1 MIELVKAK
9 LSDIPDMQ
17 ALVTAEVKEG
27 IILNRTEDEVATN
40 IRSYVLAK
48 DNGKLVGYTALHI
61 HSKRLAEIRSLIV
74 DESYRGQNVGKR
86 MVKFT
91 LEEAKALGV
100 EEDVLVLTYLPQFF
114 EKLNFNEINKEVIP
128 EHKIWAD
135 CIKPWSFSEDTD
147 AKLSSPSATA
157 VSWRHT
163 AGATEASSRADRE
176 RSLTNLYRS
185 THLHTLPYLLHISI
199 RKGYTPFGPI
209 ESLQDDGCPA
219 PTVRLAVYH
228 DGSSGGHTIF

>member
-9 LSDIPDMQ
+9 LSDIPQMQ
-17 ALVTAEVKEG
+17 ALVTSEVKDG

-48 DNGKLVGYTALHI
+48 DEGTLVGYTALHI

-74 DESYRGQNVGKR
+74 DESYRGQSVGKR
-86 MVKFT
+86 MVEFT
-91 LEEAKALGV
+91 LREAKELGV

-135 CIKPWSFSEDTD
+135 CIKCIHFPICNEV
-147 AKLSSPSATA
+147 ALVYKLA
-157 VSWRHT
+157 
-163 AGATEASSRADRE
+163 
-176 RSLTNLYRS
+176 
-185 THLHTLPYLLHISI
+185 
-199 RKGYTPFGPI
+199 
-209 ESLQDDGCPA
+209 
-219 PTVRLAVYH
+219 
-228 DGSSGGHTIF
+228 